1 MRVKVVVS
9 VSVAIAVVR
18 VLSGIGREIVMLRS
32 VRARSLD
39 VAGLL
44 AAVADTL
51 LRSLRGALAAQVA
64 GLAALGKVSSEV
76 KTRYGR
82 HSQL

>member
-1 MRVKVVVS
+1 MSDRY
-9 VSVAIAVVR
+9 
-18 VLSGIGREIVMLRS
+18 VLRLLGAGG
-32 VRARSLD
+32 LD

>member
-1 MRVKVVVS
+1 MS
-9 VSVAIAVVR
+9 
-18 VLSGIGREIVMLRS
+18 GREIVMLRS

-51 LRSLRGALAAQVA
+51 VGGLRRALAAQVA
-64 GLAALGKVSSEV
+64 GLAAWKS
-76 KTRYGR
+76 
-82 HSQL
+82 